1 MSNIPIDV
9 SPLGNLVYSNLILEG
24 TLKINDC
31 LLTVAQMKNVVV
43 TPISGRNGT
52 IKEYINKGDYEI
64 RAQGQIVAD
73 FGNFFP
79 TAKIREFR
87 RICELEREVVVS
99 SAFLNHFNIT
109 NVVIM
114 DFVINERFATRNS
127 VPFDLVMLSDE
138 PIEIKVNA

>member
-1 MSNIPIDV
+1 MSNIPIGV
-9 SPLGNLVYSNLILEG
+9 SPLGNVIFSNLILEG

-31 LLTVAQMKNVVV
+31 LLSVTQIKNVVT

-64 RAQGQIVAD
+64 RATGQIVAD

-109 NVVIM
+109 TVVIM
-114 DFVINERFATRNS
+114 DFTLNEQAATRNA
-127 VPFDLVMLSDE
+127 VPFDLVMVSDE